1 AARRASSRRSGA
13 DLRRLGGRPLVSP
26 GASSSRRTRPSDAL
40 ACVLRGPRLADESQE
55 DPTRILRGGA
65 EMAATADER
74 ELAAGGRDRRLA
86 RERGRTAARRALPT
100 TRRRGR
106 RRRAEQLRAATCDA
120 PAWTFRGRP
129 IPYTRQ
135 MDFTQP
141 TDNPAAVIP
150 VERIDGRMLLVCGG
164 KDLVWRS
171 CAYLRAIE
179 ARRKRFERASGDV
192 VFAYPQ
198 AGHSVGEFLPYIP
211 GAGRLAPADERARED
226 LWPQVVSFLARG

>member
-1 AARRASSRRSGA
+1 
-13 DLRRLGGRPLVSP
+13 
-26 GASSSRRTRPSDAL
+26 
-40 ACVLRGPRLADESQE
+40 
-55 DPTRILRGGA
+55 
-65 EMAATADER
+65 
-74 ELAAGGRDRRLA
+74 
-86 RERGRTAARRALPT
+86 
-100 TRRRGR
+100 
-106 RRRAEQLRAATCDA
+106 
-120 PAWTFRGRP
+120 
-129 IPYTRQ
+129 

-211 GAGRLAPADERARED
+211 GAGRRAPADERARGD